1 MLHRKATRRL
11 PSVPCQVSVQC
22 RARRTSSTKP
32 SSFFLLLTSDSRT
45 APSTSAQVLPAGP
58 AFISQARRVLNQRS
72 FADEDRL
79 LAEDAAKNGNQV
91 VEEDDADAGLG
102 DEQEDKQLLQ
112 LDPKLWKVRL
122 LEAPHSLSFRAHNM
136 ALRFFAGSRSLRCP
150 RFAITPLQSYRR
162 AN

>member
-1 MLHRKATRRL
+1 MSTSTVIQSSLKLGPAPKGYKA
-11 PSVPCQVSVQC
+11 PSFSPLSGVCI
-22 RARRTSSTKP
+22 AIETSLVFEKVNLASP
-32 SSFFLLLTSDSRT
+32 GCP

-112 LDPKLWKVRL
+112 LDPKLWKVHL
-122 LEAPHSLSFRAHNM
+122 VPH
-136 ALRFFAGSRSLRCP
+136 
-150 RFAITPLQSYRR
+150 
-162 AN
+162 